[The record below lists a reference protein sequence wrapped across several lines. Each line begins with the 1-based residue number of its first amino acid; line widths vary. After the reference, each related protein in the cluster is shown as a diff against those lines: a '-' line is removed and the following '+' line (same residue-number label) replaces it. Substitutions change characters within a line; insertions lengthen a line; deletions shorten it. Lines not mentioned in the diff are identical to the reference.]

1 MASVALKLGQW
12 MYDYAYP
19 VYLPFYFAYKKYTE
33 KFEIDIL
40 RQSIK
45 KGSVVIDIGAN
56 IGFYTKIL
64 ADIVGE
70 SGKVYAFEPDKKNF
84 QKLKN
89 NTKHLKNVVIE
100 NLAIAE
106 HTGKIKLYLS
116 DLNVDHRTYPLNEK
130 AKCIEIPCV
139 RLEEYFTT
147 IPSISF
153 IKMDIQGFE
162 PFALE
167 GMKKIIQQ
175 NKDIQLLSEFWPYGL
190 LKAGSSAEKYFSEL
204 KVYFSKIYLL
214 KDKTLSE
221 LTAEGL
227 KELPVSEQYYFN
239 ILCKN
244 D

>member
-12 MYDYAYP
+12 IYTYAYP
-19 VYLPFYFAYKKYTE
+19 LYLPLYFAYKKYAE

-56 IGFYTKIL
+56 IRFYTRIL

-70 SGKVYAFEPDKKNF
+70 SGKVYAFEPDSKNF

-89 NTKHLKNVVIE
+89 NTKHLKNVVVE
-100 NLAIAE
+100 NFAVAD

-130 AKCIEIPCV
+130 AKCIEISCA
-139 RLEEYFTT
+139 RLDEYFTT
-147 IPSISF
+147 HSLIHF

-167 GMKKIIQQ
+167 GMKSIIQQ
-175 NKDIQLLSEFWPYGL
+175 NKGIQLLSEFWPYGL
-190 LKAGSSAEKYFSEL
+190 LKAGSSAQKYFSEL
-204 KVYFSKIYLL
+204 KLYFSKIYLL
-214 KDKTLSE
+214 KDKTLVE
-221 LTAEGL
+221 LTADRL
-227 KELPVSEQYYFN
+227 KELPVSEQHYYN